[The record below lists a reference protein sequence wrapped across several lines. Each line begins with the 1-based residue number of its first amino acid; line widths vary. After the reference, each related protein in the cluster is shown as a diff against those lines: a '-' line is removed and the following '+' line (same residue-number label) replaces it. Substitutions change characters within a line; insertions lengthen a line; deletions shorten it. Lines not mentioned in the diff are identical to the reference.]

1 MEWEVWIVSG
11 KVRSVFVSRGAT
23 FTDEEMEEM
32 EDQEGWVYRYVSIP
46 PR

>member
-1 MEWEVWIVSG
+1 MVSG
-11 KVRSVFVSRGAT
+11 KVRSVSVSRGAI

-32 EDQEGWVYRYVSIP
+32 KEKEGWAYRYVSIP